1 MVSNEKVVNFNHEC
15 EDGEKFSGTFVI
27 KRASIMDS
35 TRISKMK
42 SILLGGLPP
51 INAGEDY
58 QAEVIAHLQIVVK
71 ESPPWWDLENLYE
84 FGIADGL
91 YKEVKS
97 FEDTFR
103 KNSRRDIGKSEGNSE
118 KESKG

>member
-1 MVSNEKVVNFNHEC
+1 
-15 EDGEKFSGTFVI
+15 
-27 KRASIMDS
+27 MDS